1 MSGQEPPIHGREPRP
16 SGAEWADRYRGSLM
30 NTFGDPQRV
39 LVHGEGAQVWD
50 ADGNRYID
58 LLAGIAVNALGH
70 AHPAIVDAVSDQLA
84 TLGHISNFF
93 TSPPQVELAE
103 RLLAL
108 LGAEGKVFFAN
119 SGSEANEAALK
130 ATRRTGRTKL
140 VVAEGSFHGRTMGAL
155 ALTSK
160 EAYRTPFEPLP
171 GDVTWVP
178 YGDADALRAAVDDE
192 TAAVVLEPIQG
203 EAGVVV
209 PPEGYLQAAREVTR
223 QHGALLWLDEVQT
236 GVGRTGEWFAHAP
249 SGVTPDLVT
258 LAKGLGGGMPIGACI
273 GVGGAG
279 ELFGPGNHGTT
290 FGGNP
295 VATRAALAVIDTI
308 EREGMLAAVSEL
320 SEVFREAFT
329 ALPGVVEVTG
339 RGLLLGVVLDRPI
352 AAEVMKAALDAGV
365 IVNAPT
371 PDRLRIAPPF
381 VLTTEQA
388 RDAVAAIASV
398 LAEVRS

>member
-1 MSGQEPPIHGREPRP
+1 MTGDSAPVHGREPRP
-16 SGAEWADRYRGSLM
+16 GGPEWIERYRGSLM

-70 AHPAIVDAVSDQLA
+70 AHPAMVKAVSDQVA

-93 TSPPQVELAE
+93 SSPPQIELAE
-103 RLLAL
+103 KLLAL

-171 GDVTWVP
+171 GEVTWVP
-178 YGDADALRAAVDDE
+178 YGDADALRAAVDDD
-192 TAAVVLEPIQG
+192 TAAVLLEPIQG

-209 PPEGYLQAAREVTR
+209 PPDGYLHAAREVTR
-223 QHGALLWLDEVQT
+223 EHGALLWFDEVQT
-236 GVGRTGEWFAHAP
+236 GVGRTGDWFAHTP

-273 GVGGAG
+273 GVGDAG
-279 ELFGPGNHGTT
+279 NLFGPGNHGTT

-295 VATRAALAVIDTI
+295 VATRAALAVIETI
-308 EREGMLAAVSEL
+308 EHDGLLAAVDEL
-320 SEVFREAFT
+320 HRLFVEEFSAMR
-329 ALPGVVEVTG
+329 GVVEVTG
-339 RGLLLGVVLDRPI
+339 RGLLLGVVLERPV

-381 VLTTEQA
+381 VLTSQQA
-388 RDAVAAIASV
+388 RDATAALRSV
-398 LAEVRS
+398 LAEVLT